1 MILTALGKGTG
12 GGPLYP
18 DFIGRRAT
26 FVGNGTG
33 PTSYVLGT
41 GDLVTLN
48 LPNYYIDALLGGV
61 TSISGKY
68 VVYPNPAGTG
78 ARQQWYLRWFYVLA
92 SAGTVGNEVTSTTN
106 LSGES
111 VQLGALVGQF

>member
-1 MILTALGKGTG
+1 MVLTAITKGG

-18 DFIGRRAT
+18 DFIGRRAA
-26 FVGNGTG
+26 FVGSGTG
-33 PTSYVLGT
+33 PVSYVLGT

-61 TSISGKY
+61 TSVSGKY
-68 VVYPNPAGTG
+68 VVYPDPTGTG
-78 ARQQWYLRWFYVLA
+78 ARQQWYLRWFIALA
-92 SAGTVGNEVTSTTN
+92 SAGTVGAEAANATN

>member
-48 LPNYYIDALLGGV
+48 LPNYYIDVLLGGV
-61 TSISGKY
+61 TSVSGKY
-68 VVYPNPAGTG
+68 VVYPDPAGTG
-78 ARQQWYLRWFYVLA
+78 TRQQWYLRWFYALA
-92 SAGTVGNEVTSTTN
+92 SAGTVGNEVASTTN